1 MSTMEMVRIG
11 TDEVQAV
18 RQSGHGWVVIKAACE
33 VLGIDTQ
40 AQQRRLERT
49 PWATGGMI
57 TAVGADGRT
66 REMFCLRSDKVA
78 MWLATIDTSRLAND
92 EARAKL
98 VMWQC
103 EAADVLDRWVRGEQG
118 VAEHTRPAALPPGW
132 SMRKLADIMDKV
144 EQLREALDDYPVATV
159 SSAEEVARLA
169 GICRTTFFK
178 ALRAYPELRSNK
190 RGGAWLVHR
199 TLLDLERRGII
210 TLPDRSHLTGTEMEL
225 AIVHRDTDALTE
237 EELEEVGSESVW
249 QVCECHRI
257 DAIDKAILSAIMT
270 YKGKA
275 GVVAIARALG
285 FRAEGNMQARLRALK
300 AAGYLSVMDNGPG
313 RTKVYT
319 VEQRT
324 LLGHTE
330 HCTVSPRAKKS
341 AVSLIEKIISEIER
355 SGP

>member
-1 MSTMEMVRIG
+1 MSS
-11 TDEVQAV
+11 EVLKTELVKVGQDSLQAV

-33 VLGIDTQ
+33 ALGLDQ
-40 AQQRRLERT
+40 SAQRKELQEA
-49 PWATGGMI
+49 PW
-57 TAVGADGRT
+57 AVGAMIASTGSDGKT

-103 EAADVLDRWVRGEQG
+103 FAAEVLDRWVRGEQG
-118 VAEHTRPAALPPGW
+118 VAEHKTPAALPPGW

-144 EQLREALDDYPVATV
+144 EQLREALDDYPVA
-159 SSAEEVARLA
+159 
-169 GICRTTFFK
+169 
-178 ALRAYPELRSNK
+178 YPEPRSNK

-210 TLPDRSHLTGTEMEL
+210 TLPDRSHLTGPEMEL
-225 AIVHRDTDALTE
+225 AIVHRDTESLTE
-237 EELEEVGSESVW
+237 EELEDVGSESVW

-270 YKGKA
+270 YKGMA
-275 GVVAIARALG
+275 GAVAIARALG
-285 FRAEGNMQARLRALK
+285 FRAEGNMQVRLRALK

-313 RTKVYT
+313 RPKVYT

-341 AVSLIEKIISEIER
+341 DKAVSLIEW

>member
-1 MSTMEMVRIG
+1 MSS
-11 TDEVQAV
+11 EVLKTELVKVGQDSLQAV
-18 RQSGHGWVVIKAACE
+18 RQSGHGWLLIKAACE

-57 TAVGADGRT
+57 TSVGADGRT

-118 VAEHTRPAALPPGW
+118 VAEHKTPAALPPGW

-178 ALRAYPELRSNK
+178 ALRSYPELRSNK

-210 TLPDRSHLTGTEMEL
+210 TLPDRSHITGPEMEL
-225 AIVHRDTDALTE
+225 AITHRETESLTE

-275 GVVAIARALG
+275 GVVAITRALG
-285 FRAEGNMQARLRALK
+285 FRAERNMQERLRALK
-300 AAGYLSVMDNGPG
+300 AAGYLSVQDNGPG

-330 HCTVSPRAKKS
+330 HCTVNPRAKKKS
-341 AVSLIEKIISEIER
+341 DKVVSLIDWT
-355 SGP
+355 GP

>member
-1 MSTMEMVRIG
+1 MSS
-11 TDEVQAV
+11 EVLNKDVVIEQAGAQYHLTRGEDGAPLVKDLELARWLGFERSRKIRELINRWSAELGHVSPYRGAKPSGPEGGRPEEGYLLTEQQALFIAAKSETPRATEILKQIIAVFVAV
-18 RQSGHGWVVIKAACE
+18 R
-33 VLGIDTQ
+33 
-40 AQQRRLERT
+40 
-49 PWATGGMI
+49 
-57 TAVGADGRT
+57 
-66 REMFCLRSDKVA
+66 
-78 MWLATIDTSRLAND
+78 
-92 EARAKL
+92 
-98 VMWQC
+98 
-103 EAADVLDRWVRGEQG
+103 QG
-118 VAEHTRPAALPPGW
+118 VAEHKTPAALPPGW

-210 TLPDRSHLTGTEMEL
+210 TLPDRSHITGTEMEL
-225 AIVHRDTDALTE
+225 AIVHRDTESLTE

-275 GVVAIARALG
+275 GVMAITRALG
-285 FRAEGNMQARLRALK
+285 FRAERNMQERLRALR

-341 AVSLIEKIISEIER
+341 DKVVSLIEW